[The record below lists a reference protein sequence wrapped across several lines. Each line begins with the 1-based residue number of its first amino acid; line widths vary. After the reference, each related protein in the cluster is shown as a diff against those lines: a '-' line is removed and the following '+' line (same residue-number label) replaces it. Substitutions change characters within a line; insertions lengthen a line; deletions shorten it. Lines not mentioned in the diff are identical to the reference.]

1 MYQHAYVGEVGWKF
15 GDDEIEEIGYLAQEK
30 LVPRQSL
37 QPLKIILAE
46 LVCIVFYLLC
56 YFQQMVLK
64 RIYFV
69 SIYFLLRFYL
79 EFLRFHHIILILILG
94 AQRLLD
100 VRLRNHILRRLNFNF
115 LRQT

>member
-46 LVCIVFYLLC
+46 LVCIVFYLLR
-56 YFQQMVLK
+56 YFQEVVLK

-100 VRLRNHILRRLNFNF
+100 LRLRNHILRRLNFNF
-115 LRQT
+115 L